1 VAIFVGHS
9 RDDGFS
15 ADGSRVGRFPDGLRL
30 DVRGPLL
37 PGLVRPVA
45 VVVDQVPAEY
55 QGQVAFAEDQDPVQE
70 FTAEGSDDAFAD
82 GVHPWRLRQGFDDL
96 QLFDFEHLGERRW

>member
-1 VAIFVGHS
+1 MVIFADHS

-15 ADGSRVGRFPDGLRL
+15 PDGSRVGRVPDGLRL

-45 VVVDQVPAEY
+45 VVVDQLLTEY
-55 QGQVAFAEDQDPVQE
+55 QGQVAFAEDQAPVQE
-70 FTAEGSDDAFAD
+70 FAAKGADDAFTD
-82 GVHPWRLRQGFDDL
+82 RIHPWRLRQSGDDP
-96 QLFDFEHLGERRW
+96 